1 MLYHDVLD
9 VWIIIIVQNIYTV
22 IILPISK
29 ANDNRDNYDILIYS

>member
-9 VWIIIIVQNIYTV
+9 VWIIIVQNIYTV

-29 ANDNRDNYDILIYS
+29 TNDNRDNYDILIYS